1 MKYTARI
8 ACFGWMLYTGA
19 GVSLCKDSEIR
30 TLRSPGERPD
40 MEEIK

>member
-1 MKYTARI
+1 MKYTACTAYFR
-8 ACFGWMLYTGA
+8 WMLYTGA

-30 TLRSPGERPD
+30 TLSSPGERPD